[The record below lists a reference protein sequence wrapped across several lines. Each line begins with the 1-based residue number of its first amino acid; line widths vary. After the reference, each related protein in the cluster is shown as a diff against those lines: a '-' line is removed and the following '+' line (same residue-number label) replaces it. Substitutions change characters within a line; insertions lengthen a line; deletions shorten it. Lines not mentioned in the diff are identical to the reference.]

1 MSALINTHA
10 CTYTHTHGQDDCV
23 FSGLGAGSDD
33 FPRERWTVSRGGA
46 DCCSTTGRPAW
57 HHCTRNAQL
66 PPRPPL
72 GSAAKP
78 VDVWLRC
85 VWSKIRPSTA
95 SAPPQNLLDSWPPA
109 AAPLTTSSLPG
120 ALRVN
125 GTVEQ
130 REALRSTWQWL
141 QNKVHDELLDH
152 GKFEWLPMSQI
163 SYWQEKRIEWLNFF
177 YLYWVFAQ

>member
-1 MSALINTHA
+1 MHCFPIFIQLVFICGQELLLQPVSALINTHA
-10 CTYTHTHGQDDCV
+10 CTYTYTHGQDDCV
-23 FSGLGAGSDD
+23 FNGLGAGSDD

-72 GSAAKP
+72 GRAANP

-95 SAPPQNLLDSWPPA
+95 SAPKNLLDSWPPA
-109 AAPLTTSSLPG
+109 AAPLATSSLPG

-125 GTVEQ
+125 ATVEQ
-130 REALRSTWQWL
+130 RGALRSENTYVTCQSIRSVL
-141 QNKVHDELLDH
+141 HPAKV
-152 GKFEWLPMSQI
+152 I
-163 SYWQEKRIEWLNFF
+163 SNLFN
-177 YLYWVFAQ
+177 L